1 MKKLKRKT
9 KWMGLLLSLCMV
21 LSIVPLTAFAEEAES
36 TEEVEITKRDSMV
49 EHILNEENNWDISDE
64 LIMPGESFCIEPK
77 YECTTSKVQSGV
89 LEFAA
94 VPTLSHVSLLLSHP
108 DSDPN
113 SDLDDGKARWYTN
126 KLVRSTADTTKI
138 VPCKTNTYNV
148 IKTAYEKGDLDT
160 ALAQNPQ
167 DADHQTALQSAL
179 QSALSGATTVNAGYV
194 NNTGLPFVLEQV
206 RGSST
211 KSEGTIKGGEYGE
224 TILVDAYSTHNWGC
238 TIRFYEPYYTLSYT
252 GLQEG
257 EEEGLPDRYYIQNE
271 KQELVMAGLIRP
283 GKHLVQWKG
292 LPFAEQRKVGD
303 NVVLSFDWDNICHA
317 GYNFGDETLSP
328 VFKDGFTVTFNPNGG
343 TIADKESDIHELDTT
358 SETFFDIGAYVP
370 KRDGYT
376 FLGWCPYPSADDDSL
391 IKNTKN
397 YDWVDKWVADWNNSL
412 VEDRYD
418 IQLYAK
424 WEKTDPCENGHK
436 PQKTVAKATVSS
448 DGKIITKCSVCNEIL
463 STEVIPKASNISLSA
478 STYTYDGKVKKP
490 SVTVKDDKGKKVSSA
505 YYTVS
510 YAKGCKNVGTYA
522 VTVKFKGNYSGTVRK
537 TFTIKPKSTSISKL
551 TAGRKKFTVKWKKQK
566 TQTTGYQIQYSTSS
580 KFKNAKTVTVSKNK
594 TTGKTVSK
602 LKAKKKYYVRV
613 RTYKTVKAGGKS
625 TKIYSSW
632 SKAKTVKV
640 K

>member
-1 MKKLKRKT
+1 MNKLKRKAR
-9 KWMGLLLSLCMV
+9 WMGLLMSLCML
-21 LSIVPLTAFAEEAES
+21 LSIVPLTAFAEE
-36 TEEVEITKRDSMV
+36 EEGTKKGAMV
-49 EHILNEENNWDISDE
+49 EHVLNEANNWDISDE
-64 LIMPGESFCIEPK
+64 LIMPGESFSIEPK
-77 YECTTSKVQSGV
+77 YECTTAKVQGGV

-94 VPTLSHVSLLLSHP
+94 VPILSHVSISLSHP
-108 DSDPN
+108 DSDPD

-206 RGSST
+206 RGGST
-211 KSEGTIKGGEYGE
+211 KFEGTIKGGEYGE
-224 TILVDAYSTHNWGC
+224 TILVDASSTHNWGC
-238 TIRFYEPYYTLSYT
+238 TICFYEPYYTLSYT
-252 GLQEG
+252 GLQVG
-257 EEEGLPDRYYIQNE
+257 EEEGLPDRYYIQRE
-271 KQELVMAGLIRP
+271 KQELVMPGLIRP
-283 GKHLVQWKG
+283 GKHLVKWNG
-292 LPFAEQRKVGD
+292 LPFAEQKKVDGA
-303 NVVLSFDWDNICHA
+303 VVLSFDWNNISKTA
-317 GYNFGDETLSP
+317 YNFGDETLTP
-328 VFKDGFTVTFNPNGG
+328 VFENGYTVTFNPNGG
-343 TIADKESDIHELDTT
+343 TIEGRESDIYELDTT
-358 SETFFDIGAYVP
+358 SKTFFNIGDYVP

-376 FLGWCPYPSADDDSL
+376 FLGWCSYPSAGDDSL
-391 IKNTKN
+391 IRNTKN

-412 VEDRYD
+412 VEHKYD

-424 WEKTDPCENGHK
+424 WKKTDPCANGHK
-436 PQKTVAKATVSS
+436 TQKTVTKATVSS
-448 DGKIITKCSVCNEIL
+448 NGKIVTKCSVCNKTL

-478 STYTYDGKVKKP
+478 TTYTYDGKAKKP
-490 SVTVKDDKGKKVSSA
+490 SVTVKDNRGKKISSA
-505 YYTVS
+505 NYTVS
-510 YAKGCKNVGTYA
+510 YAKGRKNVGTYS
-522 VTVKFKGNYSGTVRK
+522 VTVKFKGNYSGTVKK

-551 TAGRKKFTVKWKKQK
+551 TAGRKKFTVKWKKQT
-566 TQTTGYQIQYSTSS
+566 TQTTGYQIKYSTSS

-594 TTGKTVSK
+594 TTSKTVSK
-602 LKAKKKYYVRV
+602 LKAKKKYYVRI

>member
-1 MKKLKRKT
+1 MKKNSKNHHAGRIISLFIV
-9 KWMGLLLSLCMV
+9 LCMV
-21 LSIVPLTAFAEEAES
+21 MTLVRLTAFEAEAES
-36 TEEVEITKRDSMV
+36 TKQGSMV

-64 LIMPGESFCIEPK
+64 LIMPGESFYIEPK
-77 YECTTSKVQSGV
+77 YECMTSKVQGGV

-94 VPTLSHVSLLLSHP
+94 VPILSHASLLLSHP

-113 SDLDDGKARWYTN
+113 SDSDDGKVRWYTN
-126 KLVRSTADTTKI
+126 KLVRSMPDTTKI
-138 VPCKTNTYNV
+138 VPYKTNTYNV
-148 IKTAYEKGDLDT
+148 IKMAYDKGDLNS

-167 DADHQTALQSAL
+167 DAEHQAALQASL
-179 QSALSGATTVNAGYV
+179 EKALSEETTVNVGYV

-206 RGSST
+206 RGGST
-211 KSEGTIKGGEYGE
+211 KSEGTVKGGEYGD
-224 TILVDAYSTHNWGC
+224 TILVDARSTHNWGC
-238 TIRFYEPYYTLSYT
+238 TICFYEPYYTLSYT

-257 EEEGLPDRYYIQNE
+257 EEKNLPDRYYIQNE

-283 GKHLVQWKG
+283 GQHLVQWKG
-292 LPFAEQRKVGD
+292 LPFAEQRKVDG
-303 NVVLSFDWDNICHA
+303 NVVLSFDWDNICNA
-317 GYNFGDETLSP
+317 SYNFGDETLSP
-328 VFKDGFTVTFNPNGG
+328 VFEDGFTVTFNPNGG
-343 TIADKESDIHELDTT
+343 TIEDKETVIHELDTT

-376 FLGWCPYPSADDDSL
+376 FLGWCSYPSADDDSL

-412 VEDRYD
+412 VEKKYD

-424 WEKTDPCENGHK
+424 WEKTDPGTNGDK
-436 PQKTVAKATVSS
+436 PQKTVAK
-448 DGKIITKCSVCNEIL
+448 
-463 STEVIPKASNISLSA
+463 P
-478 STYTYDGKVKKP
+478 
-490 SVTVKDDKGKKVSSA
+490 
-505 YYTVS
+505 
-510 YAKGCKNVGTYA
+510 
-522 VTVKFKGNYSGTVRK
+522 
-537 TFTIKPKSTSISKL
+537 TSISKL
-551 TAGRKKFTVKWKKQK
+551 TAGRKAFTVKWKKQ
-566 TQTTGYQIQYSTSS
+566 TVQTTGYQIQYSTSS

-613 RTYKTVKAGGKS
+613 RTYKTVKIDGKS